1 MLPACLSGQHLI
13 FTTLSKTRTHEPRT
27 HLLPHPQLLADAV
40 AARTLLLANDI
51 LCRPDRERVDIALTG
66 GTDGIAILRALASSP
81 LFDVPDWSK
90 VHLWWGTSA
99 SWLRT
104 APSAMPWEHMTRCS
118 TCCWKRN
125 ASPAIRFTKCLQTAV
140 RRRSSQPPPIRT
152 TPWRWRLRRPIIR
165 TSSKRN
171 SVRMAIWTSRCSV

>member
-1 MLPACLSGQHLI
+1 MAPPSSAPSQAVRCLTFPIG
-13 FTTLSKTRTHEPRT
+13 
-27 HLLPHPQLLADAV
+27 
-40 AARTLLLANDI
+40 ARCI
-51 LCRPDRERVDIALTG
+51 CG
-66 GTDGIAILRALASSP
+66 G
-81 LFDVPDWSK
+81 
-90 VHLWWGTSA
+90 GTSA

-104 APSAMPWEHMTRCS
+104 APSAMPWEHLTRCS

-125 ASPAIRFTKCLQTAV
+125 ASPATRFTKCLQTAV

-171 SVRMAIWTSRCSV
+171 SVRMAIWTSRCSAWDPTVTSLPCFRICPKSASTTLMCW